1 MKRIQ
6 ARVMTLLIG
15 SGLMLGACVA
25 PVNQTA
31 ICEASASARSAHA
44 AALAEVDSAR
54 ALATGRNLIAII
66 DAGCGE

>member
-1 MKRIQ
+1 MKRT
-6 ARVMTLLIG
+6 RVLAMTLLIG
-15 SGLMLGACVA
+15 GGLLIAGCAV
-25 PVNQTA
+25 PVTQTA
-31 ICEASASARSAHA
+31 ICSASSAARTAHA